1 MINRLNKHAI
11 YWTLQTGVWSSYA
24 LLHILLAFIDN
35 PENIQIRI
43 ISIIFTAGYFLLS
56 THIYRNIV
64 LKLGWLD
71 RKLLS
76 LIPRVLLSA
85 FILAITW
92 FIFEMGLSFVLK
104 TMNSEQDFQT
114 FRVIAI
120 VMATMPWYLLWA
132 SVYFLYHYV
141 EKTNASLKYEAAI
154 YEIEL
159 NQLKSQLNPH
169 FIFNALNSIRALV
182 DEDPIKSKTAIT
194 QLSNILRNSLIINR
208 RKLVELKD
216 ELKTVRDYLALESI
230 RFEERLT
237 VKFDIDPMAES
248 YQVPPLMIQTLV
260 ENGIKHGIS
269 KLTQGGFIAISVRLG
284 DKEQLIIE
292 IRNSGQLPDQPQKG
306 TTGYGL
312 ENTLRRLDLL
322 FGSRSSFFIGNE
334 DNKTVVTRI
343 TLPQSVI
350 YESVDH

>member
-1 MINRLNKHAI
+1 M
-11 YWTLQTGVWSSYA
+11 
-24 LLHILLAFIDN
+24 
-35 PENIQIRI
+35 
-43 ISIIFTAGYFLLS
+43 
-56 THIYRNIV
+56 
-64 LKLGWLD
+64 
-71 RKLLS
+71 
-76 LIPRVLLSA
+76 
-85 FILAITW
+85 
-92 FIFEMGLSFVLK
+92 
-104 TMNSEQDFQT
+104 
-114 FRVIAI
+114 
-120 VMATMPWYLLWA
+120 
-132 SVYFLYHYV
+132 
-141 EKTNASLKYEAAI
+141 
-154 YEIEL
+154 
-159 NQLKSQLNPH
+159 
-169 FIFNALNSIRALV
+169 
-182 DEDPIKSKTAIT
+182 
-194 QLSNILRNSLIINR
+194 
-208 RKLVELKD
+208 ELKD